1 MFGLKNYSVNAKR
14 TRVQTRG
21 GQSTQLNFLS
31 KSTDSPCKN

>member
-21 GQSTQLNFLS
+21 GQSNFLS